1 MCLHFRVSLLLSH
14 ITVLFVNLAPNCH
27 MFIQAAA
34 AAAVVV
40 VNYNDSCIRDA
51 RQRIVL
57 VSYGAAS
64 QPKYSDI
71 HQRHYSV

>member
-1 MCLHFRVSLLLSH
+1 
-14 ITVLFVNLAPNCH
+14 
-27 MFIQAAA
+27 MFIQAAAA

-40 VNYNDSCIRDA
+40 VNYNNSCIRDA